1 MDIEIYVKPI
11 NLNHKVVQFHAK
23 KGGRKAGR
31 EGEREREREAYLK
44 PLAQSI
50 RDRYDLIWSPK
61 G

>member
-31 EGEREREREAYLK
+31 EGEREREKLILN
-44 PLAQSI
+44 PLHSQLETDMI
-50 RDRYDLIWSPK
+50 
-61 G
+61 